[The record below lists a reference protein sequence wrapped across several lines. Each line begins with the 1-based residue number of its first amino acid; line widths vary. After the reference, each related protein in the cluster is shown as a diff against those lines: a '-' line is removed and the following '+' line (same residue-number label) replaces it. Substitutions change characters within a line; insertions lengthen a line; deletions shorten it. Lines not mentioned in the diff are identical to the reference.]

1 MENGKKSLKIAV
13 VLLGLFVLW
22 TWLVQTVDVRPAGET
37 AAAVGFATVNA
48 RFHRLTGVHMTLYT
62 VTDWLGL
69 VPVLVCGLFATVG
82 AVQLWKRK
90 SLRQVDPDLLLLGG
104 YYALV
109 ILCYLGFEAVPVNY
123 RPVWIEGRL
132 EASYPSST
140 TLLVLSVMP
149 TLVLQANR
157 RVKRPLA
164 KRAIAILSMVF
175 SAAMVWGRLLSGV
188 HWLTDILGSL
198 LLSAGLFSLY
208 RAGVLLWCDKTH

>member
-22 TWLVQTVDVRPAGET
+22 TWLLQTVDVRPAGET
-37 AAAVGFATVNA
+37 ATAVGFATVNA
-48 RFHRLTGVHMTLYT
+48 WFHRLTGIHMALYT

-69 VPVLVCGLFATVG
+69 IPVSVCGLFAAVG
-82 AVQLWKRK
+82 AAQLWKRK
-90 SLRQVDPDLLLLGG
+90 SLRRVDPDLLLLGG
-104 YYALV
+104 YYTLV

-149 TLVLQANR
+149 TLVLQTNR

>member
-1 MENGKKSLKIAV
+1 
-13 VLLGLFVLW
+13 
-22 TWLVQTVDVRPAGET
+22 
-37 AAAVGFATVNA
+37 
-48 RFHRLTGVHMTLYT
+48 
-62 VTDWLGL
+62 
-69 VPVLVCGLFATVG
+69 
-82 AVQLWKRK
+82 
-90 SLRQVDPDLLLLGG
+90 
-104 YYALV
+104 
-109 ILCYLGFEAVPVNY
+109 
-123 RPVWIEGRL
+123 L

-208 RAGVLLWCDKTH
+208 RAGVLLGCDKTH

>member
-22 TWLVQTVDVRPAGET
+22 TWLVQTVDVRSAGET
-37 AAAVGFATVNA
+37 ATAVGFAALNA
-48 RFHRLTGVHMTLYT
+48 RFHHLTGVHMALYT

-69 VPVLVCGLFATVG
+69 IPVLVCGLFAAVG
-82 AVQLWKRK
+82 AAQLWKRK
-90 SLRQVDPDLLLLGG
+90 SLRRVDPDLLLLGG

-149 TLVLQANR
+149 TLVLQTNR

-164 KRAIAILSMVF
+164 KRAIAIASMVF